1 MNELF
6 RVILHLP
13 VQGTRMAAEFDA
25 FHYVVISVTMLG
37 AFGIAALTAWYLLR
51 HRRGREQHGRVTSR
65 SVPQWLEVLVIVS
78 LLSLFLGFW
87 VVGFRQYVRL
97 RTPPPGALEIYV
109 VAKQWMWAFAYP
121 DGLTTTEDLFV
132 RVGQPVKLVLTS
144 RDVIHSFFVPE
155 FRIKQD
161 VVPGRATEIWFDAE
175 KPGQYQILCAEYCGL
190 SHSYMRGRVFALSD
204 TDYQAW
210 REARARGPVPRAD
223 ARGATSEQ
231 STEGRS
237 SVSGVESGARLTSL
251 ASIGER
257 VAAERGCLRCH
268 TVDGTPHLGPTWA
281 GLYGATIPLEDKTS
295 IVADDAYLTQ
305 SMMDPLAHV
314 HEGFAPIM
322 PTYIGLIT
330 ASETAAILAFIR
342 SLSTTVLADVR
353 RTPLSREATVPIKLP
368 SQASTAPAAPESP
381 SMRSAPLSPASEDTT
396 P

>member
-13 VQGTRMAAEFDA
+13 VQGSRMAAELDG
-25 FHYVVISVTMLG
+25 FHYVVIAVTMLG
-37 AFGIAALTAWYLLR
+37 ACGIAALTGWYLLR
-51 HRRGREQHGRVTSR
+51 HRRGREQAGRVSSR
-65 SVPQWLEVLVIVS
+65 SVPQWLEVVVITS

-87 VVGFRQYVRL
+87 VIGFRQYVRL
-97 RTPPPGALEIYV
+97 RTPPPEALEVYV

-161 VVPGRATEIWFDAE
+161 VVPGRATVAWFEAA
-175 KPGQYQILCAEYCGL
+175 KPGEYQILCAEYCGL

-204 TDYQAW
+204 AEYQVW
-210 REARARGPVPRAD
+210 RDARGRNVVPQAD
-223 ARGATSEQ
+223 ARSPMPGGEKGAQ
-231 STEGRS
+231 R
-237 SVSGVESGARLTSL
+237 TSL
-251 ASIGER
+251 ANIGER

-268 TVDGTPHLGPTWA
+268 TVDGTPHLGPSWA
-281 GLYGATIPLEDKTS
+281 GLYGATIPLEGGTS
-295 IVADDAYLTQ
+295 IVADDAYLTE
-305 SMMDPLAHV
+305 SMMEPLAEI

-322 PTYIGLIT
+322 PSYIGLLS
-330 ASETAAILAFIR
+330 ASETASILAFIR
-342 SLSTTVLADVR
+342 SLSATVVADAR
-353 RTPLSREATVPIKLP
+353 RAPLPQDVSVPIKLP
-368 SQASTAPAAPESP
+368 SQRSLAPAAADSP
-381 SMRSAPLSPASEDTT
+381 STRTVVPAATSEDKR